1 MDGSDSEAKGGIRI
15 SMRDLTPLL
24 EEFITFDGKCARCA
38 NRSRFSGW
46 CFTHSKTVNEGDT
59 CDQFRQR
66 REK

>member
-1 MDGSDSEAKGGIRI
+1 
-15 SMRDLTPLL
+15 MRDLTPLL